1 MQLAEVSIRRP
12 VFATVLSLLVL
23 LVGAVSLTKL
33 SVREYPKIDEPVV
46 TVSVKYA
53 GASAEVMESQVT
65 KPLEDSIAG
74 IDAVD
79 VITSISRAEQTQI
92 SVRFRL
98 EKDADTAAA
107 EVRDR
112 TSRVRNRL
120 PQAVEEPVIA
130 KVEADAFPVIWL
142 AFSSDTLSGLQIND
156 LVNRIVKPR
165 LQTVTGAADVRVFGE
180 RKYAMR
186 VWLDPD
192 KLAAYKLTT
201 QDAEDAIRRS
211 NLEVPAGRIE
221 STQREFSVTSQTD
234 LSSPSQFS
242 DIIIKNAN
250 GFPVRIRDVARV
262 EEAAADERS
271 GVRLNGRVAVGA
283 GVIRQATANPLEL
296 SKGVRA
302 MIPKLKADLPPGVTI
317 DIANDNSVF
326 IEKSIQSVFQTI
338 IESVLLVALV
348 IFVFLRTLRASIIP
362 IITIPVALIG
372 TFSLMALAG
381 FSINTLTLLALVLA
395 IGLVVDDAIVVLEN
409 IFRHIEEGLDP
420 FSASIKGVREVG
432 FAVVAMTLTLAAVYA
447 PLAFTPGRTGR
458 LFIEF
463 ALALAGAVVVSGFI
477 ALTLSPMMCSLLLK
491 HNPKPSWFDRSMER
505 VLTAITASYQR
516 ALSWLVTTG
525 YDRQHALPGRSSA
538 LKRFVFNARWI
549 VIGVMLVCA
558 VSISLVLPTMK
569 RELSPLEDRGQMLAV
584 VTAPDGATL
593 AYTDRYVAAIE
604 RIAEPYKE
612 FDRIFV
618 SSGNPTVSQANVILR
633 AIDWDKRKRS
643 VLDIARELQ
652 PKLAALPGV
661 SAFPITP
668 PSLGQGFRER
678 PVNFVI
684 VTSESYQNLAAV
696 TRQFMDEIA
705 KNPGIVS
712 ADFDLR
718 LNKPELKIDVDRE
731 KVADLGISVDVVAR
745 AVETMLGGRQVTRY
759 KRDGDQF
766 DVIVQTPETGRA
778 TPDDV
783 EKIFVR
789 GRNDTMIP
797 LASLVKVRESVA
809 PRELNHFSQR
819 RSVSITA
826 NLAADYSLGQAL
838 DFLDSTATR
847 VLKPG
852 YSTDL
857 NGTSR
862 EFKNSQGSLLIVFGL
877 SLLFIFLV
885 LAAQFESFIDPLVIM
900 LSVPLSMIGALL
912 ALKWSGGSLNV
923 YSQIGLIT
931 LVGLI
936 TKHGILIVE
945 FTNQLREH
953 GMEMTQALVKAS
965 SQRLRPILM
974 TTGAMVLGAI
984 PLALAHGAGAES
996 RTQIG
1001 WVIVGGMSLGTLLTI
1016 FVVPTMYTLF
1026 ARKTV
1031 PGAIKTIEQEVPG
1044 TPRAGPHG
1052 QADLGPDYV
1061 AK

>member
-12 VFATVLSLLVL
+12 VLATELSLLVL
-23 LVGAVSLTKL
+23 LIGAVSFNKL

-120 PQAVEEPVIA
+120 PQAVDEPVIA

-142 AFSSDTLSGLQIND
+142 SFTSDTLNGLQIND

-165 LQTVTGAADVRVFGE
+165 LHTVTGAADVRIFGE

-234 LSSPSQFS
+234 LSSPAQFS

-250 GFPVRIRDVARV
+250 GFPVRIRDIGRV

-271 GVRLNGRVAVGA
+271 GSRLNGRVAITA

-296 SKGVRA
+296 SNGVRA
-302 MIPKLKADLPPGVTI
+302 MIPKLQADLPPGIKI

-326 IEKSIQSVFQTI
+326 IDKSIKSVFRTI
-338 IESVLLVALV
+338 IEAVFLVALV

-381 FSINTLTLLALVLA
+381 FTINTLTLLALVLA
-395 IGLVVDDAIVVLEN
+395 IGLVVDDAIVMLEN

-420 FSASIKGVREVG
+420 FSAGIKGAREIG
-432 FAVVAMTLTLAAVYA
+432 FAIVTMTATLVAVYA

-458 LFIEF
+458 LFVEF
-463 ALALAGAVVVSGFI
+463 ALALAGAVVVSGFV
-477 ALTLSPMMCSLLLK
+477 ALTLTPMLCTQLLR
-491 HNPKPSWFDRSMER
+491 HNPKPNRFDRTMER
-505 VLTAITASYQR
+505 VLTTISERYG
-516 ALSWLVTTG
+516 ALLRWIVTTR
-525 YDRQHALPGRSSA
+525 YQPPAEDRRVGQR
-538 LKRFVFNARWI
+538 LKGFIFQARWI
-549 VIGVMLVCA
+549 VLGIMLLSA
-558 VSISLVLPTMK
+558 VAILLVFPTMK
-569 RELSPLEDRGQMLAV
+569 QELSPMEDRGVILASV
-584 VTAPDGATL
+584 NAPDGSTQD
-593 AYTDRYVAAIE
+593 YTNRYAQALE
-604 RIAEPYKE
+604 KMGEPFKE
-612 FDRIFV
+612 FDRIFANV
-618 SSGNPTVSQANVILR
+618 GNPTVAQASVVYR
-633 AIDWDKRKRS
+633 TVDWDERKRS
-643 VLDIARELQ
+643 TMEMARELQ
-652 PKLAALPGV
+652 HKFNALPGV
-661 SAFPITP
+661 TAFPITP

-678 PVNFVI
+678 PLNFVLQ
-684 VTSESYQNLAAV
+684 TSDSYENLNAV
-696 TRQFMDEIA
+696 VRQMLEEIA

-712 ADFDLR
+712 PDVDLR
-718 LNKPELKIDVDRE
+718 LNKPELRVEVERDKA
-731 KVADLGISVDVVAR
+731 ADLGVSVEVVAK
-745 AVETMLGGRQVTRY
+745 AIETLLGGRNVTRY
-759 KRDGDQF
+759 KRDAEQY
-766 DVIVQTPETGRA
+766 DVIVQTEASGRTTPEDIDR
-778 TPDDV
+778 
-783 EKIFVR
+783 IYVR
-789 GRNDTMIP
+789 GRNDAMIP
-797 LASLVKVRESVA
+797 LSALVKVHEGVS
-809 PRELNHFSQR
+809 PRELNHFGQR
-819 RSVSITA
+819 RSASITA
-826 NLAADYSLGQAL
+826 SLAGDYSLGEAL
-838 DFLDSTATR
+838 KFMDQTTAK
-847 VLKPG
+847 VLKTG

-862 EFKNSQGSLLIVFGL
+862 EFRNSQGALAIVFVL
-877 SLLFIFLV
+877 ALLFIFLV
-885 LAAQFESFIDPLVIM
+885 LAAQFERFVDPLVIM

-912 ALKWSGGSLNV
+912 ALKMSGGSLNV

-945 FTNQLREH
+945 FTNQLRGQ
-953 GMEMTQALVKAS
+953 GMEMVDALIKAS
-965 SQRLRPILM
+965 SQRLRPIMM
-974 TTGAMVLGAI
+974 TTGAMVLGAL

-1001 WVIVGGMSLGTLLTI
+1001 WVIVGGMSLGTLLTV

-1026 ARKTV
+1026 ARQAI
-1031 PGAIKTIEQEVPG
+1031 PGANKTIAKEQPG
-1044 TPRAGPHG
+1044 HHQEPPE
-1052 QADLGPDYV
+1052 YV

>member
-1 MQLAEVSIRRP
+1 MQLAEISIRRP

-23 LVGAVSLTKL
+23 LIGAVSLTKL

-92 SVRFRL
+92 TVRFRL

-112 TSRVRNRL
+112 TSRVRNKL

-130 KVEADAFPVIWL
+130 TAEADAFPVIWL
-142 AFSSDTLSGLQIND
+142 SFTSDTMTGLQIND
-156 LVNRIVKPR
+156 LVNRVVKPR
-165 LQTVTGAADVRVFGE
+165 LQTVTGAADVRIFGE

-234 LSSPSQFS
+234 LSRPSQFS

-250 GFPVRIRDVARV
+250 GFPVRIRDVGRV

-271 GVRLNGRVAVGA
+271 GSRLNGKVAITA

-296 SKGVRA
+296 SNGVRA
-302 MIPKLKADLPPGVTI
+302 MIPKLKADLPPGIQI

-326 IEKSIQSVFQTI
+326 IAKSIDSVFRTI
-338 IESVLLVALV
+338 LEAVVLVALV

-362 IITIPVALIG
+362 IITIPVCLVG
-372 TFSLMALAG
+372 TFALMALAG

-409 IFRHIEEGLDP
+409 IYRHIEEGLDP

-432 FAVVAMTLTLAAVYA
+432 FAVIAMTVTLAAVYA

-491 HNPKPSWFDRSMER
+491 HNPKPSWFDRTMEKLLNGLSSGYES
-505 VLTAITASYQR
+505 VLA
-516 ALSWLVTTG
+516 WLVTTG
-525 YDRQHALPGRSSA
+525 YDRQHQKSGFGSSV
-538 LKRFVFNARWI
+538 KRFFLNARWI
-549 VIGVMLVCA
+549 VVAVMLVSA
-558 VSISLVLPTMK
+558 GAIAWVLPGMK
-569 RELSPLEDRGQMLAV
+569 RELSPLEDRGQVLAV

-593 AYTDRYVAAIE
+593 GYTNRYVDAIE
-604 RIAEPYKE
+604 RMGAPFKE

-618 SSGNPTVSQANVILR
+618 SSGNPTVSQANVFFR
-633 AIDWDKRKRS
+633 AVDWDLRS
-643 VLDIARELQ
+643 RSTLEMARELQ
-652 PKLAALPGV
+652 PKLAGLPGV
-661 SAFPITP
+661 TAFPITP

-684 VTSESYQNLAAV
+684 VTTDSYQNLAAL

-705 KNPGIVS
+705 KNPGILS
-712 ADFDLR
+712 ADIDLR
-718 LNKPELKIDVDRE
+718 LNKPELKIDVDRD
-731 KVADLGISVDVVAR
+731 KAADLGVSVEVVAR

-759 KRDGDQF
+759 KREGDQF
-766 DVIVQTPETGRA
+766 DVIVQTAATGRD

-789 GRNDTMIP
+789 GRNEAMIP

-838 DFLDSTATR
+838 DFLDGTA
-847 VLKPG
+847 VKLLKPG
-852 YSTDL
+852 YTTDL

-862 EFKNSQGSLLIVFGL
+862 EFRNSQGSLIIVFGL

-945 FTNQLREH
+945 FTNQLRES
-953 GMEMTQALVKAS
+953 GMEMTEALVKAA

-974 TTGAMVLGAI
+974 TTGAMVLGAV
-984 PLALAHGAGAES
+984 PLAFAHGAGAES

-1026 ARKTV
+1026 ARKAIPGENKTV
-1031 PGAIKTIEQEVPG
+1031 AKEE
-1044 TPRAGPHG
+1044 
-1052 QADLGPDYV
+1052 PDSAAVHPEYV